1 MQTSEADAHQ
11 QQWMCELGKLE
22 SQQIGGCVTFG
33 DGRHTN
39 NKMVDVWTKKTG
51 GHEQIGL

>member
-39 NKMVDVWTKKTG
+39 NKMVDV
-51 GHEQIGL
+51 